1 MSPGFK
7 KSTNTFD
14 THSMR
19 SDMKLPSNKF
29 NTDAA
34 KGQASVDDSQIVRDI
49 KDNENEMA
57 IKIKEGGKVSIYY

>member
-1 MSPGFK
+1 
-7 KSTNTFD
+7 
-14 THSMR
+14 
-19 SDMKLPSNKF
+19 MKLPSNKF